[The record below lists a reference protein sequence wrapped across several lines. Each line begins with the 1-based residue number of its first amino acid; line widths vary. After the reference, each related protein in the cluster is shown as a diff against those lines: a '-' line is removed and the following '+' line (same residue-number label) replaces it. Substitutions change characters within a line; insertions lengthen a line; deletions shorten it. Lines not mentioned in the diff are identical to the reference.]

1 MIGQSE
7 ERDGAMAVITNI
19 QDLKRIYERRV
30 PRMFYDYAESG
41 SWTEQTFRE
50 NTSDFEQI
58 RLRQRV
64 AVDMSGRST
73 RGRMIGQDVAMPV
86 ALAPVGLTGMQHADG
101 EMKAAKAAHDFGVPF
116 TLSTM
121 SINSIEDVA
130 EYTGQPFWF
139 QLYTM
144 KDEDYVNRLIQ
155 RAKDAKCSALVITL
169 DLQILGQRHKDLK
182 NGLSAPPKLTP
193 KTIANLATKWRW
205 GIGMLGAKR
214 RHFGNIVGHVKGV
227 SDASQLGAWT
237 AEQFDPTLDWSKIEK
252 LKEQWGGKVILKGIL
267 DAEDARMAAKVGAD
281 AIVVSNHGGRQLDG
295 ALSSIRML
303 PEILDAVG
311 GQTEVFLDS
320 GIRSGQD
327 ILKALA
333 LGANGTMIGR
343 AFIYGLGAMGQ
354 AGVTTA
360 LDLLR
365 RELDTTM
372 ALCGEKSV
380 ANLGR
385 HNLLVPEDFGGRW
398 QG

>member
-1 MIGQSE
+1 MP
-7 ERDGAMAVITNI
+7 VITNI
-19 QDLKRIYERRV
+19 EDLKRIYQRRV

-50 NTSDFEQI
+50 NTSDFEKI

-73 RGRMIGQDVAMPV
+73 QSQMIGQDVAMPV

-101 EMKAAKAAHDFGVPF
+101 EIKAAKAAEEFGVPF

-121 SINSIEDVA
+121 SINSIEEVA
-130 EYTGQPFWF
+130 EATSKPFWF

-144 KDEDYVNRLIQ
+144 KDEDYIRRLMQ

-193 KTIANLATKWRW
+193 STVANLMTKWTW
-205 GIGMLGAKR
+205 GLQMLGAKR
-214 RHFGNIVGHVKGV
+214 RNFGNIVGHVHGV
-227 SDASQLGAWT
+227 SDTSQLGAWT
-237 AEQFDPTLDWSKIEK
+237 AEQFDPSLDWGKVEK
-252 LKEQWGGKVILKGIL
+252 LMEMWGGKVILKGIL
-267 DAEDARMAAKVGAD
+267 DAEDAKMAAKLGAD

-303 PEILDAVG
+303 PQILDAVG
-311 GQTEVFLDS
+311 DDVEVHLDS

-327 ILKALA
+327 VLKALA
-333 LGANGTMIGR
+333 MGAKGTMIGR
-343 AFIYGLGAMGQ
+343 AFVYGLGAMGQ
-354 AGVTTA
+354 QGVTEA
-360 LDLLR
+360 LNVIHK
-365 RELDTTM
+365 ELDTTM
-372 ALCGEKSV
+372 ALCGERELG
-380 ANLGR
+380 NLGR
-385 HNLLVPEDFGGRW
+385 HNLLIPDDFEGQW
-398 QG
+398 QE

>member
-1 MIGQSE
+1 MP
-7 ERDGAMAVITNI
+7 VITNI
-19 QDLKRIYERRV
+19 EDLRRIYERRV

-50 NTSDFEQI
+50 NSSDFEEI

-73 RGRMIGQDVAMPV
+73 ASQMIGEDVSMPV

-101 EMKAAKAAHDFGVPF
+101 EMKAAKAAEEFGVPF

-130 EYTGQPFWF
+130 EHTNKPFWF

-144 KDEDYVNRLIQ
+144 KDTDYVNRLIQ

-182 NGLSAPPKLTP
+182 NGLSAPPKLTA
-193 KTIANLATKWRW
+193 KTIANLMTKWTW
-205 GIGMLGAKR
+205 GVQMLRAQR
-214 RHFGNIVGHVKGV
+214 REFGNIVGHVEGI
-227 SDASQLGAWT
+227 SDASSLGAWT
-237 AEQFDPTLDWSKIEK
+237 AEQFDPSLDWAKVEK
-252 LKEQWGGKVILKGIL
+252 LMEQWGGKVILKGIL
-267 DAEDARMAAKVGAD
+267 DAEDAKIAAKLGAD

-303 PEILDAVG
+303 PEIMDAVG
-311 GQTEVFLDS
+311 GDIEVHLDS

-327 ILKALA
+327 VLKALA
-333 LGANGTMIGR
+333 LGAKGTYIGR
-343 AFIYGLGAMGQ
+343 AFVYGLGAMGQ
-354 AGVTTA
+354 KGVTTA
-360 LDLLR
+360 LEVIQK
-365 RELDTTM
+365 ELDTTM
-372 ALCGEKSV
+372 ALCGERKV
-380 ANLGR
+380 TDLGR

-398 QG
+398 QD

>member
-1 MIGQSE
+1 MP
-7 ERDGAMAVITNI
+7 VITTI
-19 QDLKRIYERRV
+19 QDLKRLHERRV

-50 NTSDFEQI
+50 NTSDFDQI

-64 AVDMSGRST
+64 AVDMSGRT
-73 RGRMIGQDVAMPV
+73 TKTQMIGQDVAMPV

-101 EMKAAKAAHDFGVPF
+101 EIKAARAAEAFGVPF

-130 EYTGQPFWF
+130 EATTKPFWF

-144 KDEDYVNRLIQ
+144 RDEDYVARLIQ

-182 NGLSAPPKLTP
+182 NGLSAPPKLTA
-193 KTIANLATKWRW
+193 KTIANLATKWSW
-205 GIGMLGAKR
+205 GIEMLGAKR
-214 RHFGNIVGHVKGV
+214 RTFGNIVGHVKDV
-227 SDASQLGAWT
+227 EDTANLGAWT
-237 AEQFDPTLDWSKIEK
+237 AEQFDPTLDWGKIAK

-267 DAEDARMAAKVGAD
+267 DAEDAKMALKVGAD
-281 AIVVSNHGGRQLDG
+281 AIIVSNHGGRQLDG
-295 ALSSIRML
+295 AISSIRAL
-303 PEILDAVG
+303 PSILDAVG
-311 GQTEVFLDS
+311 DQVEVHLDS

-327 ILKALA
+327 VLKAMA
-333 LGANGTMIGR
+333 MGAKGTYIGR

-354 AGVTTA
+354 KGVTTA
-360 LDLLR
+360 LEVIHK
-365 RELDTTM
+365 ELDLTM
-372 ALCGEKSV
+372 ALCGETSIE
-380 ANLGR
+380 ALGK
-385 HNLLVPEDFGGRW
+385 HNLLIPKNFEGDW

>member
-1 MIGQSE
+1 MP
-7 ERDGAMAVITNI
+7 VITNI
-19 QDLKRIYERRV
+19 EDLRRIYERRV

-50 NTSDFEQI
+50 NSSDFEQI

-73 RGRMIGQDVAMPV
+73 ASHMIGEDVSMPV

-101 EMKAAKAAHDFGVPF
+101 EMKAAKAAEEFGVPF

-130 EYTGQPFWF
+130 EHTNKPFWF

-144 KDEDYVNRLIQ
+144 KDTDYVSRLIQ

-182 NGLSAPPKLTP
+182 NGLSAPPKLTA
-193 KTIANLATKWRW
+193 KTVANLTTKWAW
-205 GIGMLGAKR
+205 GIEMLGAQR
-214 RHFGNIVGHVKGV
+214 REFGNIVGHVDGI
-227 SDASQLGAWT
+227 SDASSLGAWT
-237 AEQFDPTLDWSKIEK
+237 AEQFDPSLDWAKVEK
-252 LKEQWGGKVILKGIL
+252 LMEQWGGKVILKGIL
-267 DAEDARMAAKVGAD
+267 DAEDAKMAAKLGAD

-295 ALSSIRML
+295 ALSSIRVL
-303 PEILDAVG
+303 PAIMDAVG
-311 GQTEVFLDS
+311 SDIEVHLDS

-327 ILKALA
+327 VLKALA
-333 LGANGTMIGR
+333 LGAKGTYIGR
-343 AFIYGLGAMGQ
+343 AFVYGLGAMGQ
-354 AGVTTA
+354 KGVTTA
-360 LDLLR
+360 LEVIQK
-365 RELDTTM
+365 ELDTTM
-372 ALCGEKSV
+372 ALCGEKTIEG
-380 ANLGR
+380 LGR